1 MMLDILAIIQLIFV
15 IAKILNKI
23 EWSWVTIFIPA
34 YIYIGVYFI
43 IISIAII
50 AAIIKNK

>member
-1 MMLDILAIIQLIFV
+1 MLGMLAIIHLIFV

-23 EWSWVTIFIPA
+23 EWSWITIFIPA
-34 YIYIGVYFI
+34 YIYICVYFI

-50 AAIIKNK
+50 AAIIRNK

>member
-1 MMLDILAIIQLIFV
+1 MLDKLTVALQAIFV
-15 IAKILNKI
+15 LAKIFDKVD
-23 EWSWVTIFIPA
+23 WSWVAVFIPA

>member
-1 MMLDILAIIQLIFV
+1 MLGMLAIIQLIFV

-23 EWSWVTIFIPA
+23 EWSWITIFIPA
-34 YIYIGVYFI
+34 YIYIGVCFI

-50 AAIIKNK
+50 VAIIKNK

>member
-1 MMLDILAIIQLIFV
+1 MLGIITTIQLIFV

-23 EWSWVTIFIPA
+23 EWSWVTVFIPA
-34 YIYIGVYFI
+34 YIYVGMYFI

-50 AAIIKNK
+50 SAIIKNK